1 MIIVVGSRRDGNSQE
16 LAHLVQDM
24 LNKDR
29 IYSKIIVPGNQKI
42 HLCTGCM
49 DCDKDGV
56 CDFKDDMEQNIE
68 DIKNDNVI
76 MFITP
81 TRWNLLSGDLKI
93 FMDRLNPL
101 YSKGL
106 LRGKKLIA
114 VSIGSKSRDLY
125 STESSLSDLISF
137 AEAAK
142 MNVVLDKQFYDC
154 LDFKDILKY
163 QDEISKFLLD
173 IKQIVN

>member
-1 MIIVVGSRRDGNSQE
+1 
-16 LAHLVQDM
+16 
-24 LNKDR
+24 
-29 IYSKIIVPGNQKI
+29 
-42 HLCTGCM
+42 M

-125 STESSLSDLISF
+125 SKTKSYKAGLRKGDIITSIKFKDGNNEQTI
-137 AEAAK
+137 
-142 MNVVLDKQFYDC
+142 NT
-154 LDFKDILKY
+154 FKDILKY

-173 IKQIVN
+173 VKQIVN